1 MAVKDNPLKKAFLIN
16 ALRRASYRW
25 PSRYKALKRC
35 HIGRNEYYCE
45 SCGIV
50 VPKKGIALDH
60 VEPVIDPS
68 KGWEDLD
75 VYADRM
81 LTNDEWG
88 FQCLCHPCHDSKT
101 SVENSIRKE
110 TRQKKKNNACLS

>member
-1 MAVKDNPLKKAFLIN
+1 MAIKDKPIKKAFLIN

-50 VPKKGIALDH
+50 TSRKEIALDH
-60 VEPVIDPS
+60 VKPVIDPA

-81 LTNDEWG
+81 LTDDEYG
-88 FQCLCHPCHDSKT
+88 FQCLCHSCHDDKSRQ
-101 SVENSIRKE
+101 ENNIRKQ
-110 TRQKKKNNACLS
+110 TRNKNRKK